1 MCACCLICTTC
12 YAPPVLLALVQC
24 VIDAAALPS
33 SSLSMHCSSVT
44 LSDCLASITPEAL
57 SAIQG
62 YLNQSEEV
70 KWSESNLTHNPHL
83 CTSNST
89 FFSEHYLTLMHVGY
103 KFTSSLS
110 CHYSSISHARAFN
123 SISLPYSSYNI
134 SKWCRPVGQLVM
146 SSKE

>member
-44 LSDCLASITPEAL
+44 RSDCVAAITPKGL

-62 YLNQSEEV
+62 TYTKVRKDEC
-70 KWSESNLTHNPHL
+70 KLTHNHTVYAPL
-83 CTSNST
+83 FLRLNKL
-89 FFSEHYLTLMHVGY
+89 FSEHYLTLMDVGY
-103 KFTSSLS
+103 KFTGSSS
-110 CHYSSISHARAFN
+110 CHYSSTSHARACN
-123 SISLPYSSYNI
+123 SISLPYSTYNI
-134 SKWCRPVGQLVM
+134 SK
-146 SSKE
+146 